1 VVIMSVET
9 DRLKAAQAKADE
21 IIRAVGETPD
31 GDLLLRIAVTD
42 TVTGQR
48 MATGFANYAV
58 GDGPQPELAGERDLL
73 RAVLEALDVPFSVP
87 EYERRVEER
96 AVNVRSAL
104 KGYLGEGDPGWH
116 AAWLRDRTRAE
127 EARHQGG
134 AS

>member
-73 RAVLEALDVPFSVP
+73 RAVLEALSTSGGLRSVP
-87 EYERRVEER
+87 
-96 AVNVRSAL
+96 
-104 KGYLGEGDPGWH
+104 
-116 AAWLRDRTRAE
+116 
-127 EARHQGG
+127 
-134 AS
+134 